1 MADMR
6 GLDLDAV
13 RSTLGEMAVDG
24 WLLFDFHGVNPVTPR
39 VLGLEGMATRR
50 LFVLIPREG
59 EPVAVVH
66 KIELQPME
74 GFPGRIVPYAR
85 WQELE
90 AALGPLVS
98 GRTLAMEVFPDD
110 AVPYLD
116 RVPAGVVELLT
127 RLGATVVPSAPL
139 VT

>member
-1 MADMR
+1 MADMK
-6 GLDLDAV
+6 GLDLAEV
-13 RSTLGEMAVDG
+13 RSTLESMAVDG
-24 WLLFDFHGVNPVTPR
+24 WLLFDFHGVNPVTPQ
-39 VLGLEGMATRR
+39 VLGLKGMSTRR

-98 GRTLAMEVFPDD
+98 GWP
-110 AVPYLD
+110 
-116 RVPAGVVELLT
+116 
-127 RLGATVVPSAPL
+127 
-139 VT
+139 